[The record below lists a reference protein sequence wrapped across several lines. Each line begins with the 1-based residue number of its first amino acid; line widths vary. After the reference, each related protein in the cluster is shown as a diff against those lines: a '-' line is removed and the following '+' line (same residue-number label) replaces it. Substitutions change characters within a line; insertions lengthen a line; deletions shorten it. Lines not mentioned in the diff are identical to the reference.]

1 MMLRPQ
7 DTSPAAAPEEMVA
20 TLDTTT
26 EAEDSST
33 DPAGEPPAR
42 GGLEAVL
49 EERAPGADI
58 TGHTNILCFDKN

>member
-42 GGLEAVL
+42 GEEEAVL
-49 EERAPGADI
+49 GEKPGEDI
-58 TGHTNILCFDKN
+58 TGHTNILCYNKN